1 MGLIGLTVAM
11 AACYSWRPNPEP
23 SPPPSRPLSD
33 SIAPP
38 PPPAGSFLGQL
49 SPEQTNQL
57 TSLGIE
63 VVVPGVVSPDF
74 KAVDLRVDH
83 RDQALGYMVVY
94 RHRQGQCFAVEFA
107 NGDPTPLPPTQS
119 ALAIQPPL
127 FGGQGYFL
135 HYGKFKETKMQTR
148 FPGSNLYSD
157 WLSGPSG
164 AYRLVGAAYIK
175 ELFPALDSCQDV
187 DPRQAVK
194 LVESFTLVTT
204 APMGDDL
211 KSTP

>member
-1 MGLIGLTVAM
+1 MGLIGLVVA
-11 AACYSWRPNPEP
+11 CKGLGPNPQAP
-23 SPPPSRPLSD
+23 SPPALPLPEST
-33 SIAPP
+33 APP
-38 PPPAGSFLGQL
+38 PPPPGSFLGQL

-74 KAVDLRVDH
+74 KVVDLRVDH
-83 RDQALGYMVVY
+83 HDQALGYMVVY

-107 NGDPTPLPPTQS
+107 NGDPTPPPPTQS
-119 ALAIQPPL
+119 ALAMQPPL
-127 FGGQGYFL
+127 FGGQGYYL
-135 HYGKFKETKMQTR
+135 HYGKFKETKMQSR

-164 AYRLVGAAYIK
+164 AYRLVGAAYIRQ
-175 ELFPALDSCQDV
+175 LFPALGSCQDV
-187 DPRQAVK
+187 DPREAVK
-194 LVESFTLVTT
+194 LVESFTLLTT

-211 KSTP
+211 RSMP

>member
-127 FGGQGYFL
+127 FGG
-135 HYGKFKETKMQTR
+135 KVI
-148 FPGSNLYSD
+148 SS
-157 WLSGPSG
+157 
-164 AYRLVGAAYIK
+164 
-175 ELFPALDSCQDV
+175 
-187 DPRQAVK
+187 
-194 LVESFTLVTT
+194 TT
-204 APMGDDL
+204 ASLRKLKCRPGFLDL
-211 KSTP
+211 TSIAIGYRVRQGPIGWWVRLILKNCFQP